1 MSSPSSGVV
10 ASNQIAL
17 LSELC
22 VFLLSSLMRPISK
35 EERDNKWAVNLI
47 LGELQ
52 TTSGDCQEGSSTG
65 RDTSF

>member
-1 MSSPSSGVV
+1 M
-10 ASNQIAL
+10 ASNRVAL
-17 LSELC
+17 LSGLC
-22 VFLLSSLMRPISK
+22 VFLLSSLRRPISK
-35 EERDNKWAVNLI
+35 EERNNRWVVNLI